1 MAKDYGKQQGVDYDE
16 KFMPIAKMMTIH
28 VLLEVATIKGWR
40 PMNVKNTFLQLRC
53 KSGM

>member
-1 MAKDYGKQQGVDYDE
+1 MQQHDIDYDDT
-16 KFMPIAKMMTIH
+16 FVPIAKMMTIH